1 MEPYI
6 PVIATLFLCDALLS
20 EGVAASGSGLSVV
33 WMLAIVAG
41 LVALVGLGWALGRRS
56 QLSGKPPESLPAEAS
71 PRVERHEER
80 LKVDKPV
87 EITDS
92 MTLKEIRQARA
103 AELTGIVDMAELR
116 RQEKERR
123 KTAVSLAVGHSD
135 VQEAGEARE
144 LPTGGSR
151 GEGGSVDAAVGTA
164 LSGTGPS
171 ASSSVSVASA
181 SAGAPQV
188 AGRTLAEGLARTR
201 DGFMAR
207 LSSLFANRQVVDDST
222 LEEMEEVLFTA
233 DIGVKTSE
241 KLLQSMHRH
250 VAQLPQATPDAVWGI
265 LKSEVTGIVKA
276 KASSL
281 VVDRNRKPFVIMM
294 VGVNG
299 AGKTTTI
306 GKLAARYRAQGL
318 KVMMVAGDTFRA
330 AAVDQLVEWARRVDC
345 DVHQGEADTDPSGV
359 VFEGLRKAVEQGID
373 VVLVDTAGRLQ
384 TKKPLMDELQKI
396 TRVASKAIPGAPH
409 EVVLVLDANTGQNG
423 IQQARLFGEAA
434 PLTGIVLTKLDGTAK
449 GGVVIGVS
457 DELGLP
463 IYFVGIGEAPE
474 DLRRFDV
481 DEFVDALF

>member
-1 MEPYI
+1 M
-6 PVIATLFLCDALLS
+6 PVLATIFVGDALAS
-20 EGVAASGSGLSVV
+20 EGVAASVSGFSVV
-33 WMLAIVAG
+33 WMLAIAAG
-41 LVALVGLGWALGRRS
+41 LLAFVGLGWAMGRRS
-56 QLSGKPPESLPAEAS
+56 QLPGKPSSSLPTEVSSRA
-71 PRVERHEER
+71 ERHEDR
-80 LKVDKPV
+80 MKVDKPV
-87 EITDS
+87 EITES
-92 MTLKEIRQARA
+92 MTLREVRQARA
-103 AELTGIVDMAELR
+103 AELTGNVDMAELR

-123 KTAVSLAVGHSD
+123 KTAVSLAVGESD
-135 VQEAGEARE
+135 VQEADESREAVTVRNQRA
-144 LPTGGSR
+144 GGSADTT
-151 GEGGSVDAAVGTA
+151 GDSVLQGV
-164 LSGTGPS
+164 SG
-171 ASSSVSVASA
+171 SSSSS
-181 SAGAPQV
+181 SSQGAHAP

-201 DGFMAR
+201 GGFMAR

-241 KLLQSMHRH
+241 KLLQSMHQH
-250 VAQLPQATPDAVWGI
+250 VAQLAHATPDAVWGI
-265 LKSEVTGIVKA
+265 LKSEVTGIVRA

-330 AAVDQLVEWARRVDC
+330 AAADQLVEWARRVDC
-345 DVHQGEADTDPSGV
+345 DVHQGEANTDPSGV
-359 VFEGLRKAVEQGID
+359 VFEGLRKAVEQGSD

-396 TRVASKAIPGAPH
+396 TRVATKAIPGAPH

>member
-1 MEPYI
+1 M
-6 PVIATLFLCDALLS
+6 PVIATLFLGDLLPA
-20 EGVAASGSGLSVV
+20 EEVVAASAGLSIV
-33 WMLAIVAG
+33 WILTILLGV
-41 LVALVGLGWALGRRS
+41 VALVGVGWALGRRG
-56 QLSGKPPESLPAEAS
+56 QLPGKTPEALPHDAS
-71 PRVERHEER
+71 ARPERNEER

-87 EITDS
+87 EITEG
-92 MTLKEIRQARA
+92 MTLKEIKQARA
-103 AELTGIVDMAELR
+103 AELTGNVDLAELR

-123 KTAVSLAVGHSD
+123 KTTVTL
-135 VQEAGEARE
+135 
-144 LPTGGSR
+144 
-151 GEGGSVDAAVGTA
+151 AAVGRSEVQEVGESRA
-164 LSGTGPS
+164 EAGSGAATNGRDG
-171 ASSSVSVASA
+171 ASSVGESSTPEASTSVTETPSTPAQL
-181 SAGAPQV
+181 P
-188 AGRTLAEGLARTR
+188 AGRTLADGLARTR
-201 DGFMAR
+201 GGFMAR

-250 VAQLPQATPDAVWGI
+250 VAQLKAPTPDEVWGI
-265 LKSEVTGIVKA
+265 LKTEVTGIVKA
-276 KASSL
+276 KASAL

-345 DVHQGEADTDPSGV
+345 EVHQGEANTDPSGV
-359 VFEGLRKAVEQGID
+359 VFEGLRKAVEVGAD

-396 TRVASKAIPGAPH
+396 TRVATKAIPGAPH

-434 PLTGIVLTKLDGTAK
+434 PLTGIILTKLDGTAK

-463 IYFVGIGEAPE
+463 IYYVGIGEAPE
-474 DLRRFDV
+474 DLRPFDV

>member
-1 MEPYI
+1 M
-6 PVIATLFLCDALLS
+6 PVIATIFLGDALVS
-20 EGVAASGSGLSVV
+20 EGVAAAGSGFSVV
-33 WMLAIVAG
+33 WMLAIAAG
-41 LVALVGLGWALGRRS
+41 LLAFVGLGWALGRRS
-56 QLSGKPPESLPAEAS
+56 QLPGKPPASLPSEVSSRA
-71 PRVERHEER
+71 ERHEDR

-87 EITDS
+87 EITES
-92 MTLKEIRQARA
+92 MTLREVRQARA
-103 AELTGIVDMAELR
+103 AELTGNVDMAELR

-123 KTAVSLAVGHSD
+123 KTTVSLAVGDSD
-135 VQEAGEARE
+135 VQEADESREAVAGRNHRA
-144 LPTGGSR
+144 GGATDAA
-151 GEGGSVDAAVGTA
+151 GGSVSQGI
-164 LSGTGPS
+164 SG
-171 ASSSVSVASA
+171 SSSPSH
-181 SAGAPQV
+181 GAHQPP
-188 AGRTLAEGLARTR
+188 GRTLAEGLARTR
-201 DGFMAR
+201 GGFMAR

-250 VAQLPQATPDAVWGI
+250 VAQLGSATPDAVWGI
-265 LKSEVTGIVKA
+265 LKSEVTGIVRA

-330 AAVDQLVEWARRVDC
+330 AAADQLVEWARRVDC
-345 DVHQGEADTDPSGV
+345 DVHQGEANTDPSGV
-359 VFEGLRKAVEQGID
+359 VFEGLRKAVEQGTD

-396 TRVASKAIPGAPH
+396 TRVATKAIPGAPH